1 MAAEV
6 TITPLSDKGQSLLDV
21 LEQKIDQRPYRVDP
35 DTGSRTYQLESDS
48 AEIEL
53 ETTLYGIEPN
63 WREHL
68 REHPA
73 NG

>member
-6 TITPLSDKGQSLLDV
+6 TMTPLSDKGQSLLDV

-35 DTGSRTYQLESDS
+35 DTRSRTYRLESDS
-48 AEIEL
+48 ADIEL
-53 ETTLYGIEPN
+53 EETLDGIEPK

-68 REHPA
+68 VRTE
-73 NG
+73 